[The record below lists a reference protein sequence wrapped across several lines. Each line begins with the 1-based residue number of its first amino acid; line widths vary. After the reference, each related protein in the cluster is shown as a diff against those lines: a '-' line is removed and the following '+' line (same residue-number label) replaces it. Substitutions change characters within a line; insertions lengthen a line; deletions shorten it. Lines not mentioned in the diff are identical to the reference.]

1 MGDVEKRLNKAAI
14 KVAVTT
20 PVWGTEENVG
30 VAGCGILPLNAGV
43 PKAAVQMIEDESDG
57 AFESNLDVGNIN
69 PSDFGLDFD
78 YRWDGLENV
87 LLAMLMGTAAAPVPQ
102 EAPAAAAI
110 LHALSLKDS
119 VVGIFGTYAVEK
131 GAKIYVVPSF
141 KVLKGTFS
149 LSGGLIKAVFNLH
162 GDRLI
167 DDSTIIEAMTAVTY
181 PANAHHRAK
190 YSQAV
195 FRMNAQVNGVAGTA
209 LADTDKIKPKYFTL
223 EIERKMDAEHVA
235 SSTSIIEPLENDKPS
250 VKLTMN
256 FPRMD
261 AVNDL
266 YFAAWTAASE
276 KKLDLIITGPV
287 IAGTVAYYL
296 KFEMP
301 RLVIQDVEYAD
312 SKIIPAKIIMRAIV
326 ADVAP
331 TGMTGLTLPV
341 RVGLMNTRT
350 TNLLA

>member
-1 MGDVEKRLNKAAI
+1 MGDIEKRLNKAAI
-14 KVAVTT
+14 IKGAE
-20 PVWGTEENVG
+20 WGTEAQAG
-30 VAGCGILPLNAGV
+30 AAGCGLLALNAGV
-43 PKAAVQMIEDESDG
+43 PKAAVQMIEDESAG

-78 YRWDGLENV
+78 YRWDGLENI

-102 EAPAAAAI
+102 TSPTAI

-131 GAKIYVVPSF
+131 GAKIHVVPSF

-149 LSGGLIKAVFNLH
+149 LSNGLIKAAFNLR
-162 GDRLI
+162 GDKLI
-167 DDSTIIEAMTAVTY
+167 DNSTIITAMTAVTY
-181 PANAHHRAK
+181 PANIHHRAK

-195 FRMNAQVNGVAGTA
+195 FRMNAQGGAALVAPG
-209 LADTDKIKPKYFTL
+209 DVIKPKDLTL

-235 SSTSIIEPLENDKPS
+235 SSQTIIESVENDKPAI
-250 VKLTMN
+250 KMTMN

-261 AVNDL
+261 AVNNA
-266 YFAAWTAASE
+266 YFLAWTAGTE
-276 KKLDLIITGPV
+276 KKLDLVITGPI
-287 IAGTVAYYL
+287 IAETFAYYL

-301 RLVIQDVEYAD
+301 RLIIEDVEYAD
-312 SKIIPAKIIMRAIV
+312 SKIIPAKIVMRSVV
-326 ADVAP
+326 ADTAP
-331 TGMTGLTLPV
+331 EGMTGLTLPV
-341 RVGLMNTRT
+341 YAGIMNTRT